1 MKFITIKDLKDCYS
15 NLEKFAMSQLDDIYR
30 TQVDVGRETVNQ
42 AMEMARTS
50 SDAEKIVKNLEKAS
64 EIVIG
69 AVSVLKIERSDEAIS
84 SARFV

>member
-1 MKFITIKDLKDCYS
+1 M
-15 NLEKFAMSQLDDIYR
+15 
-30 TQVDVGRETVNQ
+30 GRETVNQ

-69 AVSVLKIERSDEAIS
+69 AVSVLKNTTKIERSDEAIS
-84 SARFV
+84 SDRFV

>member
-1 MKFITIKDLKDCYS
+1 MKDCYS

-69 AVSVLKIERSDEAIS
+69 AVSVLKKYD
-84 SARFV
+84 